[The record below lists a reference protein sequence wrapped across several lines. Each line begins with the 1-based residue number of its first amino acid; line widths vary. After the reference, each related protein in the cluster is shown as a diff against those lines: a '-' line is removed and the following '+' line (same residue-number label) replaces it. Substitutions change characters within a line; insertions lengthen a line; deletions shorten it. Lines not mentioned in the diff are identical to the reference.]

1 MSEKLSADLNIIQSA
16 PIELELLDGDL
27 NIIQK
32 LDDEPNDVGGL
43 TSAELKAKFDESG
56 NIIKKYINE
65 TLIPAVLA
73 EDATEESRKQAEA
86 ARVAAEQTRQSNEET
101 RKSNETAR
109 QNAESQRVS
118 AENARNVWENYDV
131 TKVYTVGNKVV
142 YGGSSY
148 LCIKPCISVNPMN
161 GTYWRRIAGRGATG
175 PANALTIGT
184 VEDGDEAGVTISGDA
199 PAQVLNFVL
208 PRGAKGATGPQG
220 PKGDTGAKGDTGPQG
235 PQGSPGA
242 DGITPHIGGNGNWF
256 LGATDTGKPSRGE
269 SGADYILTDSDKSEI
284 ASLVKE
290 EVPLVKSAEQPTIV
304 DSVDEMTDTTKSYV
318 LASDG
323 YFYKYKKGVNYNLL
337 KVSEVSFSSR
347 LQDDVEGIT
356 SSTMANVVTGWIPVT
371 YGKYYALS
379 FLDNESRYCW
389 TSSTTPVQRINAKK
403 SDGTIVVYNK
413 FPTSLENK
421 KSNGVAYNVQSS
433 DIVAMRFQ
441 FQCIVPTSITNP
453 DISNSEKLKAFEP
466 MIVEGNSASDAIS
479 NAITK
484 PYIDGD
490 VELPVVWTSTGL
502 AYNQPADYEDRIIKL
517 EKMVSPILTSPY
529 YRDVNF
535 GIIPSAYYKGVAETY
550 TEIFGKLTDYATF
563 IASWKSL
570 VASHSGYVTE
580 TTLGT
585 ASDGQ
590 SIYLYDFKPV
600 RISNQMTNIPKII
613 IVAGQH
619 GFEKSNIYGLHY
631 FVDNLLNRWN
641 QSPALEYLRNHVE
654 LMIVPVLNTYGFD
667 HNEYKNANGVSL
679 NRNYDYNWQ
688 LIADTTSSQYGGAA
702 PFDQPETQIVRDLL
716 LANTNASLVV
726 DFHTNGGASVTQ
738 YDYINYY
745 GVSPSSDAYYNR
757 ILDAVSHQLASI
769 SANFNIDYSLNHPDT
784 ILGWL
789 NNANGVGILRDW
801 ATDNNFVSVLVEGFN
816 GFPNDTPF
824 VGKVYKAN
832 EEIIVN
838 WLITAM
844 YYLGK

>member
-1 MSEKLSADLNIIQSA
+1 MRTVYAQKNKKIILGRQGEDKAVRVVWPGIVSDWSSLYGDGSFQLSVRRF
-16 PIELELLDGDL
+16 GDE
-27 NIIQK
+27 NAYPVVVEVNG
-32 LDDEPNDVGGL
+32 DDIRFTV
-43 TSAELKAKFDESG
+43 TSAETAIAGIGKCELTYIANGTIAKSATWETVVLNSLTGHTPSEPPEEPAKSWFTSIQGQIGNLENLATASKDNLVAAINEAAQSGGGGGASVELDTTLSKAGKAADAKAVGDALADKQPIGDYLTQNELQGATNAALAQAKESG
-56 NIIKKYINE
+56 E
-65 TLIPAVLA
+65 F
-73 EDATEESRKQAEA
+73 D
-86 ARVAAEQTRQSNEET
+86 
-101 RKSNETAR
+101 
-109 QNAESQRVS
+109 
-118 AENARNVWENYDV
+118 
-131 TKVYTVGNKVV
+131 
-142 YGGSSY
+142 
-148 LCIKPCISVNPMN
+148 
-161 GTYWRRIAGRGATG
+161 
-175 PANALTIGT
+175 
-184 VEDGDEAGVTISGDA
+184 
-199 PAQVLNFVL
+199 
-208 PRGAKGATGPQG
+208 GPQG
-220 PKGDTGAKGDTGPQG
+220 T
-235 PQGSPGA
+235 
-242 DGITPHIGGNGNWF
+242 DGITPSIGNNGNWYI
-256 LGATDTGKPSRGE
+256 GTTDTGKPSRGE

-304 DSVDEMTDTTKSYV
+304 DSVDEMTDTTKHYV

-323 YFYKYKKGVNYNLL
+323 YFYGYKEGVNYNLL

-347 LQDDVEGIT
+347 LQNDVEGIT
-356 SSTMANVVTGWIPVT
+356 SSTTANAVTGWIPVT

-379 FLDNESRYCW
+379 YLLNESRFCW
-389 TSSTTPVQRINAKK
+389 TSDSNTPVQRINAKK

-421 KSNGVAYNVQSS
+421 KSNGVAYNVPSS

-441 FQCIVPTSITNP
+441 FQCIGSTTGS
-453 DISNSEKLKAFEP
+453 DISDSAKLKAFEP

-490 VELPVVWTSTGL
+490 VELSGEWASTGL

-667 HNEYKNANGVSL
+667 HNEYKNANGVNL
-679 NRNYDYNWQ
+679 NRNYNYNWQ
-688 LIADTTSSQYGGAA
+688 LITDTTSSQYGGAA

-789 NNANGVGILRDW
+789 NHANGVGLLRDW
-801 ATDNNFVSVLVEGFN
+801 ATDNNFASVLVEGFN

>member
-1 MSEKLSADLNIIQSA
+1 MANFKLRQTG
-16 PIELELLDGDL
+16 EQ
-27 NIIQK
+27 IQK
-32 LDDEPNDVGGL
+32 DLDKIENDALVKPGIAPSATSILAIDSTNTQTMLAVGNGL
-43 TSAELKAKFDESG
+43 NVENGELKVTTAVKQTTGQSTTAVMSQKATTVEINALKSDIS
-56 NIIKKYINE
+56 NLPTNE
-65 TLIPAVLA
+65 TLIGNVA
-73 EDATEESRKQAEA
+73 E
-86 ARVAAEQTRQSNEET
+86 
-101 RKSNETAR
+101 
-109 QNAESQRVS
+109 
-118 AENARNVWENYDV
+118 
-131 TKVYTVGNKVV
+131 VV
-142 YGGSSY
+142 
-148 LCIKPCISVNPMN
+148 K
-161 GTYWRRIAGRGATG
+161 A
-175 PANALTIGT
+175 
-184 VEDGDEAGVTISGDA
+184 
-199 PAQVLNFVL
+199 
-208 PRGAKGATGPQG
+208 
-220 PKGDTGAKGDTGPQG
+220 
-235 PQGSPGA
+235 
-242 DGITPHIGGNGNWF
+242 
-256 LGATDTGKPSRGE
+256 
-269 SGADYILTDSDKSEI
+269 
-284 ASLVKE
+284 
-290 EVPLVKSAEQPTIV
+290 EVPLVKSAEEPTIV
-304 DSVDEMTDTTKSYV
+304 DSVDKMTDTTKHYV

-323 YFYKYKKGVNYNLL
+323 YFYGYKKGENYNLL

-379 FLDNESRYCW
+379 YLKNESRFCW
-389 TSSTTPVQRINAKK
+389 ASDNNTPVHRINAKK

-421 KSNGVAYNVQSS
+421 KSNGVAYNVPSS

-441 FQCIVPTSITNP
+441 FQCILSNTLA
-453 DISNSEKLKAFEP
+453 DIGDSAKLKAFEP

-490 VELPVVWTSTGL
+490 VALPGEWASTGL

-529 YRDVNF
+529 YRDVDF
-535 GIIPSAYYKGVAETY
+535 GVIPSEYYKGVAATY
-550 TEIFGKLTDYATF
+550 TEIFEQRTDYATF

-600 RISNQMTNIPKII
+600 RIANQQTRIPKII
-613 IVAGQH
+613 IIAGQH

-667 HNEYKNANGVSL
+667 NLTYENGNGVNL
-679 NRNYDYNWQ
+679 NRNYDSNWQ
-688 LIADTTSSQYGGAA
+688 LVADTTSSQYGGAA
-702 PFDQPETQIVRDLL
+702 PFDQPETQLVRDLL
-716 LANTNASLVV
+716 NSNKDALLVI
-726 DFHTNGGASVTQ
+726 DFHTNGASSVTR

-745 GVSPSSDAYYNR
+745 GVCESTDAYYNR
-757 ILDAVSHQLASI
+757 MIDAVAHNLSAI
-769 SANFNIDYSLNHPDT
+769 SANFNIDYELRQPNT
-784 ILGWL
+784 MFGFL
-789 NNANGVGILRDW
+789 NNSSGTGLLRGW
-801 ATDNNFVSVLVEGFN
+801 ATDNNFVGVLVEGFN

-844 YYLGK
+844 NYLGK